1 MVDGFLG
8 VGGVVATGPAAVC
21 GGGQLSLDGCLALF
35 DDASTTHPNRPQ
47 HAAGSE
53 SPLKGEGGG
62 QNILTGILLEHS
74 RLKMVLHT
82 LSLSL
87 RNSYF
92 IEQGYSK
99 LIKY

>member
-1 MVDGFLG
+1 M
-8 VGGVVATGPAAVC
+8 GGVVATGPAAVC

-62 QNILTGILLEHS
+62 QNLLTSISLEHAS
-74 RLKMVLHT
+74 FKVVLHT
-82 LSLSL
+82 LLL
-87 RNSYF
+87 PLTN
-92 IEQGYSK
+92 
-99 LIKY
+99 